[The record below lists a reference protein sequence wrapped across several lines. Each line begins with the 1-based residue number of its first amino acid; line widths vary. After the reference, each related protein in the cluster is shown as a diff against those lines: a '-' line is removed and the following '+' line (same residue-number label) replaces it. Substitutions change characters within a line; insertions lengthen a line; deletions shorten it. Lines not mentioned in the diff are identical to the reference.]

1 MLISFSENIYVLFP
15 LTILNSTYDS
25 RLIGLRFSPNGK
37 SILLTTNGSLMR
49 LLDAFNGHPL
59 QTFAGHL
66 NNKGIPVD
74 GCFSPDSKVI
84 YHDTLFK
91 SSILVNSP
99 TDRILLKVTIF
110 CLQFVLSGST
120 DGRVHV
126 WDAESGYKVCVLNGG
141 HVGPVQCVQFNPS
154 FMMMASACTHL
165 NMWLP
170 NLNQG
175 TDSVIS

>member
-1 MLISFSENIYVLFP
+1 
-15 LTILNSTYDS
+15 
-25 RLIGLRFSPNGK
+25 
-37 SILLTTNGSLMR
+37 MR

-84 YHDTLFK
+84 NILIMDHQTLAIYNFYDSK
-91 SSILVNSP
+91 SDKKIN
-99 TDRILLKVTIF
+99 I
-110 CLQFVLSGST
+110 LQFVLSGST